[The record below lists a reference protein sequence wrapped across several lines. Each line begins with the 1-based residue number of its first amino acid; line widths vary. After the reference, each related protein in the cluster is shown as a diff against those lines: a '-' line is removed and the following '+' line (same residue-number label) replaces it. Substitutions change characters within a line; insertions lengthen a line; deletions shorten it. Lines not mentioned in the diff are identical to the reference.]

1 MTPTTAMSRATTSAR
16 FLNAATALVEDA
28 REQAGDVGW
37 LITRAE
43 GDDLIILCAAGQEPS
58 LQEGERIH
66 PSSDVDLLMPL
77 ELPDGTVFGALCAMG
92 AGPEDHT
99 SVPRPLLNR
108 LVAVLRTMLAAEW
121 DVREAQLRAETQAR
135 RAEHAEQ
142 EALTDALTSVGNRR
156 AWDRAIEAEERRRR
170 RYGGNASILVVDVD
184 GLKEINDTQGHLG
197 GDLLLRMTAGSLDTT
212 SRDSDLVCRIGGD
225 EFGVLALDCDNA
237 HLRILVSRVRRAL
250 ETQGVEASVGG
261 ATRKPGAGME
271 EAWAEADAAM
281 YEDKASRGRGSLT
294 TV

>member
-1 MTPTTAMSRATTSAR
+1 MTTTAMGRATTSAR
-16 FLNAATALVEDA
+16 FLHAANALVEDA

-43 GDDLIILCAAGQEPS
+43 GDDLIVLCGAGQEPS
-58 LQEGERIH
+58 LREGERIH

-77 ELPDGTVFGALCAMG
+77 ELPDGSVFGALCAMG
-92 AGPEDHT
+92 AGPEDQA
-99 SVPRPLLNR
+99 SVPRPLLKR

-121 DVREAQLRAETQAR
+121 EAREAQMRAESEAR
-135 RAEHAEQ
+135 RARQAEQ
-142 EALTDALTSVGNRR
+142 EALTDPLTGVGNRR
-156 AWDRAIEAEERRRR
+156 AWDRALETEERRRR

-197 GDLLLRMTAGSLDTT
+197 GDLLLRMTAGYLDAT
-212 SRDSDLVCRIGGD
+212 SRDSDLVARIGGD

-237 HLRILVSRVRRAL
+237 HLRVLVSRIRRAL
-250 ETQGVEASVGG
+250 EIQGVEASIGG
-261 ATRKPGAGME
+261 ATRKPGEGME

-281 YEDKASRGRGSLT
+281 YQDKARRGRDVTT